1 MFSYKYDHKLGTFDP
16 VQVYFTER
24 FFFKILF
31 LEGGQ
36 QVQRDEVKKAG
47 SEPGKIFIF
56 SAERKSRKSD
66 DNCNARLDGTCYNI
80 SFYSS
85 EF

>member
-36 QVQRDEVKKAG
+36 QVQRDE
-47 SEPGKIFIF
+47 PGKIFIF

>member
-1 MFSYKYDHKLGTFDP
+1 MMTGENVLNQNQNQCECFSSNPKIENMFSYKYDHKLGTFDP

-36 QVQRDEVKKAG
+36 
-47 SEPGKIFIF
+47 
-56 SAERKSRKSD
+56 
-66 DNCNARLDGTCYNI
+66 
-80 SFYSS
+80 
-85 EF
+85 